1 MTVMESRSLSLW
13 QRFTRAINRIGD
25 AVSSDEAQQILHEQT
40 EMSDT
45 LHQIE
50 RRIGQRH
57 RV

>member
-1 MTVMESRSLSLW
+1 MESRHLTLW
-13 QRFTRAINRIGD
+13 QRITRAINRIGD
-25 AVSSDEAQQILHEQT
+25 AVSSDEAQQILYEQT